1 MIYPCRQCDFK
12 ATNKDNLT
20 KHQSEHLEEDHLFQ
34 ECCQQFTHE
43 GSLIGHKN
51 SIHES
56 IGHHC
61 EQCDYKATITIH
73 WMSRH
78 PNMIFPH
85 EQHLIKH
92 FGSPAEPAWGPSP
105 KLF

>member
-56 IGHHC
+56 IQHHC
-61 EQCDYKATITIH
+61 EQCDYKASREDSLTKHHNSVQIGSNQIQCKQSEYQATITIH
-73 WMSRH
+73 
-78 PNMIFPH
+78 
-85 EQHLIKH
+85 
-92 FGSPAEPAWGPSP
+92 
-105 KLF
+105 